1 MSGGSTN
8 SAGRGNRG
16 GHRVRSDVPFFACAI
31 AIAASYLLLILAFL
45 AADAAYI
52 TPDHLMRALGDRNI
66 RYSIVLSF
74 ITCTVS
80 AILSVL
86 VGIPTGYLLS
96 RFRFPLR
103 RLVDAVIDIPI
114 ILPPLVIGI
123 SLLILFQTAP
133 GKWLEWCIVSAFD
146 LSGLNALFAACGVR
160 PIRGVTY
167 EIPAVIIAQFAVA
180 GAFAARTLCV
190 AFERIDPRPERVA
203 LTLGCR
209 RSQAF
214 FRVALPQAR
223 AGVVTALTLAW
234 ARSMGEFGPILVF
247 AGTTRL
253 KTEVLPT
260 SVFLELMVGDV
271 EAAVAVSLILV
282 GLSLAVLIVARL
294 FGLEKAAGGGGV

>member
-1 MSGGSTN
+1 MNGVSRE
-8 SAGRGNRG
+8 SAGRGSG
-16 GHRVRSDVPFFACAI
+16 GHRVRSDVPFFACGI
-31 AIAASYLLLILAFL
+31 AIAASYLLLIAAFL
-45 AADAAYI
+45 AADAAKI
-52 TPDHLMRALGDRNI
+52 SPDHLLRALGDRNI

-80 AILSVL
+80 AILSVV

-96 RFRFPLR
+96 RYRFPLR
-103 RLVDAVIDIPI
+103 RLVDAMIDIPI

-133 GKWLEWCIVSAFD
+133 GKWLDWCIVSAFD
-146 LSGLNALFAACGVR
+146 LSGLNALLAACGVAPVR
-160 PIRGVTY
+160 RVTY

-180 GAFAARTLCV
+180 GAFAARALYV

-260 SVFLELMVGDV
+260 SVFLELMVGDI
-271 EAAVAVSLILV
+271 EAAIAVSLILV
-282 GLSLAVLIVARL
+282 GLSLAVLVVARL
-294 FGLEKAAGGGGV
+294 FGLERLDGGGGV